1 MNRKLTRLF
10 SAQRQGDRAW
20 AARRTSGFSCR
31 PPAQTDRRRLFLS
44 RLASPL
50 GVPRPKWLKF
60 LSEFVGSSLGSRG
73 TLKLPKRA
81 QAHFHSHVA
90 MPCMKSEYWLKGS
103 LWTEMPSTGYSHMSK
118 PHKLMLLRSKHMY
131 GCETHRRLIRNSF
144 TCPKDSCRR
153 CRSRPPLLLPSS
165 SLRSQSAD
173 HVPASK
179 FQSAKPDAMPKKPCA
194 S

>member
-1 MNRKLTRLF
+1 MDFSTIKRDTSKNRQLEAHPKGGRSLGPHW
-10 SAQRQGDRAW
+10 QNW
-20 AARRTSGFSCR
+20 
-31 PPAQTDRRRLFLS
+31 
-44 RLASPL
+44 PL
-50 GVPRPKWLKF
+50 IV
-60 LSEFVGSSLGSRG
+60 GSRG